1 MHTDGSSAKV
11 EQADKFMHKKCKVN
25 AGKTVALSVL
35 TALIVAPL
43 AAGAAATAPAAAL
56 GWWTDAKFWGFLG
69 AIAGWGMS
77 LAAIKDAATSGP
89 EIISPNMTFVML
101 IYSGLF
107 AWWAWVVNP
116 QNLLLCACH
125 TANVLAQGNQ
135 ARRLVKFS
143 LAEGKGEEVNKM
155 AKNAIA
161 VIIAGVAAIFGGPT
175 LQGAVAGAG
184 LGMLSTIAAAPAGPF
199 TVHFWAP
206 MSKWLISG
214 ASFLDLQRPTDK
226 ISIAQYTALTL
237 TGLFF
242 TRYAL
247 LVNPINYILCSVNIA
262 LFLSSAWQLGR
273 KIKADYL

>member
-135 ARRLVKFS
+135 VFPYTNC
-143 LAEGKGEEVNKM
+143 V
-155 AKNAIA
+155 
-161 VIIAGVAAIFGGPT
+161 
-175 LQGAVAGAG
+175 
-184 LGMLSTIAAAPAGPF
+184 LS
-199 TVHFWAP
+199 
-206 MSKWLISG
+206 
-214 ASFLDLQRPTDK
+214 
-226 ISIAQYTALTL
+226 
-237 TGLFF
+237 
-242 TRYAL
+242 
-247 LVNPINYILCSVNIA
+247 
-262 LFLSSAWQLGR
+262 
-273 KIKADYL
+273 